1 MTELFIKRFKKLE
14 SDTEEI
20 FLEMKSDD
28 FCQITI
34 GEKSV
39 ADLMSDFRA
48 KLFEFSSSDFAEL
61 DVNQKSGV
69 HTKDFVA
76 KDKLVKKWNQS
87 WAEFDSNLRKLK
99 FGQNENVLIFEQLLI
114 LLSDCSVI
122 YGQMILVHA
131 KYISKD
137 LQPELLNE
145 QQNSSPVCFAKSDE
159 IRDDYRI

>member
-1 MTELFIKRFKKLE
+1 MTELFIKRFKKLK

-39 ADLMSDFRA
+39 ADLMSDLIA

-61 DVNQKSGV
+61 RVNQKSGV
-69 HTKDFVA
+69 QTKNFVA
-76 KDKLVKKWNQS
+76 KDELVKDWNQS

-99 FGQNENVLIFEQLLI
+99 FGQNENSSLLDELLI